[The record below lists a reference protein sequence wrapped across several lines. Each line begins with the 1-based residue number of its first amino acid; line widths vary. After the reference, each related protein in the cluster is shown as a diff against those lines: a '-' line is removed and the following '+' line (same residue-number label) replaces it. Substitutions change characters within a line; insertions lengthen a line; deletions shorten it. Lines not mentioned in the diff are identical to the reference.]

1 MRTTILITALLLA
14 GCARPTDP
22 APRVEPMSLHEWHDG
37 ADAHDRDTF
46 QDTLQRSEPKD
57 DSLDCRW
64 DELDKDQLPL
74 SPGGL

>member
-1 MRTTILITALLLA
+1 MRALTLLTALLLA

-22 APRVEPMSLHEWHDG
+22 APRVEPMELHEWMD
-37 ADAHDRDTF
+37 DEDSRDTF
-46 QDTLQRSEPKD
+46 PDTLPPAECEA

-64 DELDKDQLPL
+64 DELDRDGLPL